1 MEPATSR
8 TFEPDLRALFRPAR
22 SRDDRRIAGI
32 AGGMA
37 HRLGVSAVFVRAA
50 FLALIFAYGLGGVVY
65 LILWAIALDTDAT
78 VDQPRAHAVGRQQ
91 VALLLMFTGLVAA
104 LLALEWWIFPAATIP
119 TTVLMFATAGIL
131 DRGEGS
137 TGPLTQEERPRYLQV
152 LLGSLLIFAAIV
164 VFATSSQAEL
174 ASVGGLLA
182 GFAMGIGGLGF
193 VFSGWVGRLFGD
205 LTSEREA
212 RVRGE
217 ERADFAAHLHDS
229 VLQTLALIQRSDD
242 PAEMNV
248 LARGQ
253 ERELRDWLYTP
264 TKDGPEHLSGSLQER
279 ADRVERDH
287 RVPVEVIVVADIP
300 MTGELRVL
308 SAAAG
313 EAMTNAA
320 RHSGADKVAVYAEQV
335 DGVVEVFVTDH
346 GSGFDVVAVPPDRK
360 GISESIQGR
369 MQRVGGQVSIS
380 TGEDGT
386 EVALSLPVE
395 VST

>member
-1 MEPATSR
+1 MV
-8 TFEPDLRALFRPAR
+8 
-22 SRDDRRIAGI
+22 
-32 AGGMA
+32 
-37 HRLGVSAVFVRAA
+37 HRLGVIAVFVRAA
-50 FLALIFAYGLGGVVY
+50 FLAVICAYGLGGVVY
-65 LILWAIALDTDAT
+65 LILWAVALDTDAT

-91 VALLLMFTGLVAA
+91 LALFFIFTGLVAA
-104 LLALEWWIFPAATIP
+104 LLALEWWIFPAVTIP
-119 TTVLMFATAGIL
+119 TTVLMFGTAGIL

-137 TGPLTQEERPRYLQV
+137 TGPLTQEERPKYLQV

-164 VFATSSQAEL
+164 VFATSSQVEL

-264 TKDGPEHLSGSLQER
+264 TKDGPELLSESLQER

-300 MTGELRVL
+300 MTEQLLAL

-320 RHSGADKVAVYAEQV
+320 RHSGAEKVAVYAEQA

-346 GSGFDVVAVPPDRK
+346 GSGSEVVAVPPDRK
-360 GISESIQGR
+360 GISESIRGR
-369 MQRVGGQVSIS
+369 MQRVGGKVSIS

-395 VST
+395 AST

>member
-1 MEPATSR
+1 MEPAATR
-8 TFEPDLRALFRPAR
+8 AFEPDLRALFRPAR
-22 SRDDRRIAGI
+22 SREDRRLAGI

-37 HRLGVSAVFVRAA
+37 HRLGVSSVFVRAA
-50 FLALIFAYGLGGVVY
+50 FLALIFAYGLGGAAY

-91 VALLLMFTGLVAA
+91 AALLLMFTGLVVT
-104 LLALEWWIFPAATIP
+104 LLVLGWWIFPQVTIP
-119 TTVLMFATAGIL
+119 TTVLIFGVAGIL
-131 DRGEGS
+131 DRGEES
-137 TGPLTQEERPRYLQV
+137 VGPLTQEERPRYLQV

-182 GFAMGIGGLGF
+182 GFVMGIGGLGF

-264 TKDGPEHLSGSLQER
+264 VKDGPEQLSESLQER

-300 MTGELRVL
+300 MTSELRVL

-320 RHSGADKVAVYAEQV
+320 RHSGTDQVSVYAEQV
-335 DGVVEVFVTDH
+335 DGAVELFVTDH
-346 GSGFDVVAVPPDRK
+346 GSGFNTAAVPPDRK
-360 GISESIQGR
+360 GISESIHGR
-369 MQRVGGQVSIS
+369 MQRVGGKVIIS
-380 TGEDGT
+380 SGEDGT

-395 VST
+395 IST

>member
-1 MEPATSR
+1 M
-8 TFEPDLRALFRPAR
+8 
-22 SRDDRRIAGI
+22 
-32 AGGMA
+32 
-37 HRLGVSAVFVRAA
+37 
-50 FLALIFAYGLGGVVY
+50 Y
-65 LILWAIALDTDAT
+65 LILWAVALDTDAT

-91 VALLLMFTGLVAA
+91 LALFLMFTGLVAA
-104 LLALEWWIFPAATIP
+104 LLALEWWIFPAVTIP
-119 TTVLMFATAGIL
+119 TTVLMFGTAGIL

-137 TGPLTQEERPRYLQV
+137 TGPLTQEERPKYLQV

-164 VFATSSQAEL
+164 VFATSSQVEL

-264 TKDGPEHLSGSLQER
+264 TKDGPELLSESLQER

-300 MTGELRVL
+300 MTEQLLAL

-320 RHSGADKVAVYAEQV
+320 RHSGAEKVAVYAEQA

-346 GSGFDVVAVPPDRK
+346 GSGSEVVAVPPDRK
-360 GISESIQGR
+360 GISESIRGR
-369 MQRVGGQVSIS
+369 MQRVGGKVSIS

-395 VST
+395 AST

>member
-1 MEPATSR
+1 MDPATTR
-8 TFEPDLRALFRPAR
+8 KFEPDLGALFRPAR
-22 SRDDRRIAGI
+22 SREDRRIAGI

-37 HRLGVSAVFVRAA
+37 HRLGVTAVFVRAA

-65 LILWAIALDTDAT
+65 LILWAVALDTDAT

-91 VALLLMFTGLVAA
+91 LALFLMFTGLVAA
-104 LLALEWWIFPAATIP
+104 LLALEWWIFPAVTIP
-119 TTVLMFATAGIL
+119 TTVLLFGTAGIL

-137 TGPLTQEERPRYLQV
+137 TGPLTQEERPKYLQV

-164 VFATSSQAEL
+164 VFATSSQVEL

-264 TKDGPEHLSGSLQER
+264 TKDGPELLSESLQER

-300 MTGELRVL
+300 MTEQLLAL

-320 RHSGADKVAVYAEQV
+320 RHSGAEKVAVYAEQA

-346 GSGFDVVAVPPDRK
+346 GSGSEVVAVPPDRK
-360 GISESIQGR
+360 GISESIRGR
-369 MQRVGGQVSIS
+369 MQRVGGKVSIS

-395 VST
+395 AST